1 MAPAELEAKIE
12 ELLAGVE
19 AAIELLDDATGTR
32 TAIVER
38 EGMATFFRAAG
49 IDMDAD
55 DELEGVVE
63 AAAAELDPEPEP
75 EPEPAV
81 AEPVEVTAELVW
93 EIEVAPE

>member
-55 DELEGVVE
+55 DELEGVAE
-63 AAAAELDPEPEP
+63 AAATELDP